1 MSCNPFIGIM
11 MTVHVFIGAGP
22 ANLHR
27 ALKIRNYD
35 PKAKLVFI
43 DDRLRS
49 QTRDIDRVRARANIF
64 RFENDE
70 VTAKLLAAGIKQ
82 SDLAPLIYDR
92 DFSVAQGFQSGD
104 DKVFSDKRFT
114 QIQIRDLQLLFLKT
128 IDDLSGDNKP
138 LFVDRKIGQD
148 DQRTLEEEV
157 AHILYENSHLL
168 NISSKDVNDLH
179 IHVATGAL
187 RGDAHKNEIVY
198 HDKKG
203 MFRPDGKN
211 EPLQT
216 ASEDVKSLT
225 VTALHGTTTFV
236 IKNKI
241 TLDQLRDNQRSLDL
255 TDWEKP
261 LKKYGWNLVR
271 PPRTRVFYAN
281 DILYIGAEIPFN
293 MQNMDKDEF
302 ERQVT
307 AYTREI
313 AKLVFPDLDI
323 NSLPVNPHL
332 RSRFPTS
339 RGERGDVIDYHPD
352 MDLQWNDEAIKA
364 DVTIATH
371 GDSRYLPHYQTGSG
385 FVTAFLQNELYAEIY
400 SRKSFADLVAWAA
413 EHHQLYDGIDAQT
426 IQKTYEKL
434 TANDPDQA
442 FKAFQ
447 QELFMT
453 LSRDIIDHNKA
464 KVGRYFNAIHTQS
477 LNEMGKRLG
486 ELLVKFNH
494 YQWADLSVAQF
505 DGLDSGAVVMEL
517 IKVNNIRFLREVMPL
532 LLNMDFSKVS
542 DEELLHIRDMHFLDF
557 KENVG
562 LEPVVLESSEE
573 IIREMIQD
581 SSREMKLDIAASY
594 HFETILADYNKVHK
608 QDYKSEQFNE
618 AARDV
623 VIMEMLNRKGKN
635 IAFLRQTLP
644 LLLNRDLSQLSDK
657 DVLACRDEFTRNYPA
672 LLKDTYALIVTR
684 LEPQKS
690 DKLIQELAGGDL
702 KRFNQVA
709 NELKLPIVLKGD
721 DAELIRK
728 NLLHAAVTLNHSKK
742 PFYDDVKLLMEES
755 DSETLIAKLKT
766 ISMVLDTNPTLH
778 QRSFFSF
785 FTGKHSE
792 SIHRFAADMERITEQ
807 HKDDPEQLK
816 VEALNTL
823 ISFHHKLEEGS
834 SRRTIEA
841 LTKITNDMVEE
852 QLLSAKRSL

>member
-1 MSCNPFIGIM
+1 

-22 ANLHR
+22 GNLHR

-35 PKAKLVFI
+35 PKAKFVFI
-43 DDRLRS
+43 DDRLRP

-70 VTAKLLAAGIKQ
+70 VTAKLLAAGVRQ
-82 SDLAPLIYDR
+82 TDLAPLIYDR

-104 DKVFSDKRFT
+104 DRVFSNKRFT
-114 QIQIRDLQLLFLKT
+114 QIQIRDLQLLLLKT
-128 IDDLSGDNKP
+128 IDALSGDNKP
-138 LFVDRKIGQD
+138 LLIDRKIGQD
-148 DQRTLEEEV
+148 DLRSLEEEV
-157 AHILYENSHLL
+157 AHIVYENSHLL
-168 NISSKDVNDLH
+168 DISTEDVKDLH

-187 RGDAHKNEIVY
+187 RGDARKNEIVY
-198 HDKKG
+198 HDKKA
-203 MFRPDGKN
+203 MFRADGN
-211 EPLQT
+211 TEPLQT

-255 TDWEKP
+255 TDWEQP

-293 MQNMDKDEF
+293 MQNMDKEDF

-313 AKLVFPDLDI
+313 ARLVFPDLDI

-339 RGERGDVIDYHPD
+339 RGERGDVLNYHPD
-352 MDLQWNDEAIKA
+352 MDLHWNDEVIKA
-364 DVTIATH
+364 DVTVAYH

-400 SRKSFADLVAWAA
+400 SRNSFADLIAWAI
-413 EHHQLYDGIDAQT
+413 EHGHLGDDINPDN

-434 TANDPDQA
+434 TANDSQKA
-442 FKAFQ
+442 LKAFQ

-477 LNEMGKRLG
+477 LNEMGKRLE
-486 ELLVKFNH
+486 ELLIKFNH
-494 YQWADLSVAQF
+494 YQWADLSVEQF

-517 IKVNNIRFLREVMPL
+517 LKINNIGFLREVMPQ

-581 SSREMKLDIAASY
+581 TSREVKLQIAATQ
-594 HFETILADYNKVHK
+594 HFETILADYNKVHHY
-608 QDYKSEQFNE
+608 DYKSDQFNE
-618 AARDV
+618 AARAV

-635 IAFLRQTLP
+635 IAFVRQTLP
-644 LLLNRDLSQLSDK
+644 LLINKDLSKLSDK
-657 DVLACRDEFTRNYPA
+657 EVLACRDQFTQNYPT
-672 LLKDTYALIVTR
+672 LLKDTYALVVTS
-684 LEPQKS
+684 LDAKQS
-690 DKLIQELAGGDL
+690 DQLIQELAGGDL
-702 KRFNQVA
+702 KHFNKVA
-709 NELKLPIVLKGD
+709 NELKLPLVSKVE

-728 NLLHAAVTLNHSKK
+728 NLLHAAVTLNRSER
-742 PFYDDVKLLMEES
+742 PFYDNVALLMEES
-755 DSETLIAKLKT
+755 DSEVLIARLKT
-766 ISMVLDTNPTLH
+766 IAMVLDTNSTLH
-778 QRSFFSF
+778 QRSFLSF

-792 SIHRFAADMERITEQ
+792 SIHKFAADIERITEQ
-807 HKDDPEQLK
+807 YKDDPQQLK
-816 VEALNTL
+816 VEALNTM
-823 ISFHHKLEEGS
+823 ISFHRKLEEGS

-841 LTKITNDMVEE
+841 LSKITNEMVEE
-852 QLLSAKRSL
+852 RAFSAKPN